1 VRQKPPIPWCYRDIT
16 VCTLA
21 EPNRLIITAAAS
33 GPRCELYEISD
44 EGSPEEDRPRKDGP
58 RQF

>member
-21 EPNRLIITAAAS
+21 EPNRLIMVVS
-33 GPRCELYEISD
+33 LVMV
-44 EGSPEEDRPRKDGP
+44 
-58 RQF
+58 